1 MKYATGGHSFLR
13 RTEYIATG
21 DSRSRDGLSNRNLAK
36 PSNKKRKQVDTS
48 KDDPV
53 NLLRA
58 TVKGFDIAYPKDQYK
73 GLDGEN
79 NRIRGSEPTQAEL
92 LAWKNP
98 KHPTN
103 PELKVLDSYP
113 LLPDLEAFPDSGA
126 YQVVKFAANPIQP
139 TEVRDTRMDV
149 GLLNLADLTPQAQ
162 ALVEEDYNNKFAA
175 HKADPLRNPMPGPLF
190 SYRFYLPQNEE
201 GTRNIKRKLATSD
214 SDNDGFEADS
224 EQVRFDTL
232 RIYDTSR
239 SIMNGDFPY
248 KEVALAL
255 HDPDVDEPAHAS
267 DSAHPEKAALYYPL
281 GVKSQLKPRRNK
293 NLAQLGLAGRND
305 EEDDDM
311 IDGLYVSVREP
322 TDAEKERREDHVRE
336 VESAFEGS

>member
-21 DSRSRDGLSNRNLAK
+21 DSRARDNLSSRNVVK
-36 PSNKKRKQVDTS
+36 PSNKKRRQVDTS

-58 TVKGFDIAYPKDQYK
+58 TVKGFDIAYPEDEYK

-79 NRIRGSEPTQAEL
+79 NRIRGSEPTQAEVQ
-92 LAWKNP
+92 AWNNP
-98 KHPTN
+98 RHPTN

-113 LLPDLEAFPDSGA
+113 LLPDLEAFPDSGV
-126 YQVVKFAANPIQP
+126 YQVVKFAANPTQA
-139 TEVRDTRMDV
+139 TDVRDTRLDV

-162 ALVEEDYNNKFAA
+162 ALVQEDYNNKFAA
-175 HKADPLRNPMPGPLF
+175 HQADPLRNPMPGPLF
-190 SYRFYLPQNEE
+190 SYRFYLPQNDE

-214 SDNDGFEADS
+214 SNKDGLEAEA
-224 EQVRFDTL
+224 EQVRFDHL

-239 SIMNGDFPY
+239 SIQNRDFPY

-255 HDPDVDEPAHAS
+255 LDPEMDEPAHGN
-267 DSAHPEKAALYYPL
+267 DSAHPKKSALYYPI

-305 EEDDDM
+305 EEEDDM

-336 VESAFEGS
+336 VESAFERS